1 MFKIGKFNLILI
13 ISICLFMN
21 ILCVCASDISST
33 ENSHLNNFEG
43 NTVELENTN
52 DNSTIDELNHNIKKL
67 SSGDIY
73 NMDRDYYDD
82 ENSKDCEIHICKD
95 NITINGNG
103 HIIDGK
109 NKSLLFNISGE
120 NVKIYNLTFKN
131 SHYTKNIISE
141 KKSFKYESTSSLI
154 LWQGDNGIISNCKF
168 YNNSA
173 LNIGGAITWIG
184 NNGLINNSI
193 FENDTSG
200 IIGGAIYI
208 TGSNNTIHDCFFCYC
223 NSQIGG
229 EAIYIGRNHNNCS
242 ISAVYLGKK
251 LISDGNITNITAD
264 YFNYICESVFCG
276 EKINLISII
285 YSAMIS
291 QKSYI
296 NLNKNTTYYCQYLS
310 NQFILTLTQN
320 LSDDINYKK
329 IYHFNNIK
337 NYNDVYLKLINNDYK
352 IEYTFTKHITV
363 MNENDYE
370 NARTIKS
377 GEILSSQN
385 LLIFNN
391 DLNASKENSSN
402 NDITYQLEVEFAD
415 KITIN
420 SKNTWNPSE
429 NAFDAVNI
437 IGHGSTIKT
446 NSGNRDENKWVSI
459 KDNALFSTSNLTVE
473 GFNTAVEN
481 LGGISIFNNLHF
493 NKNHMNY
500 WFERDWGA
508 AILNSGYCICTNCS
522 FTENKCGNGGAIFNQ
537 AKLILNNCTFKD
549 NDAYKKGNNVLNAKD
564 GIVYIDGKKITG
576 SQGCVEYVESI
587 STGLIAV
594 INVIGVVASGILGT
608 IAGMCTLNPAI
619 GIALGAGVA
628 LCIGGICSGII
639 LSNIY
644 DVNVNRLGIF
654 ITVMVTCTLAGA
666 LGGYLGT
673 VIAQAEAAEVVEGS
687 IVEES
692 LLDSSFSSSEELS
705 ELSLDLQEYIANI
718 YTDSELNTLIA
729 QEEAGALR
737 VVETII

>member
-1 MFKIGKFNLILI
+1 
-13 ISICLFMN
+13 
-21 ILCVCASDISST
+21 
-33 ENSHLNNFEG
+33 
-43 NTVELENTN
+43 
-52 DNSTIDELNHNIKKL
+52 
-67 SSGDIY
+67 
-73 NMDRDYYDD
+73 
-82 ENSKDCEIHICKD
+82 
-95 NITINGNG
+95 
-103 HIIDGK
+103 
-109 NKSLLFNISGE
+109 
-120 NVKIYNLTFKN
+120 
-131 SHYTKNIISE
+131 
-141 KKSFKYESTSSLI
+141 
-154 LWQGDNGIISNCKF
+154 
-168 YNNSA
+168 
-173 LNIGGAITWIG
+173 
-184 NNGLINNSI
+184 
-193 FENDTSG
+193 
-200 IIGGAIYI
+200 
-208 TGSNNTIHDCFFCYC
+208 
-223 NSQIGG
+223 
-229 EAIYIGRNHNNCS
+229 
-242 ISAVYLGKK
+242 
-251 LISDGNITNITAD
+251 
-264 YFNYICESVFCG
+264 
-276 EKINLISII
+276 
-285 YSAMIS
+285 
-291 QKSYI
+291 
-296 NLNKNTTYYCQYLS
+296 
-310 NQFILTLTQN
+310 
-320 LSDDINYKK
+320 
-329 IYHFNNIK
+329 
-337 NYNDVYLKLINNDYK
+337 
-352 IEYTFTKHITV
+352 
-363 MNENDYE
+363 
-370 NARTIKS
+370 
-377 GEILSSQN
+377 
-385 LLIFNN
+385 
-391 DLNASKENSSN
+391 
-402 NDITYQLEVEFAD
+402 
-415 KITIN
+415 
-420 SKNTWNPSE
+420 
-429 NAFDAVNI
+429 
-437 IGHGSTIKT
+437 
-446 NSGNRDENKWVSI
+446 
-459 KDNALFSTSNLTVE
+459 
-473 GFNTAVEN
+473 
-481 LGGISIFNNLHF
+481 
-493 NKNHMNY
+493 MNY